1 MFDIIKERLMLILQH
16 AQTIQHRMQGIS
28 SADDF
33 INSEAGEVLLD
44 SIITRLQALAENF
57 KKIEKIDPGFTRQ
70 HLGID
75 AAPIIRFRDLA
86 AHHYESLNHHIIFA
100 ICRQEIPILI

>member
-57 KKIEKIDPGFTRQ
+57 KKLKRLTQVLPGS
-70 HLGID
+70 I
-75 AAPIIRFRDLA
+75 
-86 AHHYESLNHHIIFA
+86 
-100 ICRQEIPILI
+100 